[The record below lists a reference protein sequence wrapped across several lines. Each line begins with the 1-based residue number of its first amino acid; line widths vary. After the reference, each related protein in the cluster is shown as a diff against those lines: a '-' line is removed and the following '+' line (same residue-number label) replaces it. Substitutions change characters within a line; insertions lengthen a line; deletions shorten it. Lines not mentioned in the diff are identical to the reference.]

1 MVKILTLI
9 LLIFA
14 QSAYSQAKYT
24 PKEYV
29 NLYKD
34 IAITE
39 MEKYGI
45 PASIKL
51 GQGIL
56 ESSAGNSILAK
67 SANNHFGIKCKKE
80 WTGETFYQDDDEKNE
95 CFRKYKD
102 VLSSYEDHSKFLKS
116 GARYASLFELNKDDY
131 KGWAT
136 GLKAAGYATN
146 PQYAQLLIKTIE
158 ENELYIYDR
167 LNANSVIKKKE
178 VKFTAKPNRSKSD
191 KSELSDFE
199 ISNRS
204 QRKIELNNNVKFI
217 LTKKGDSYLTL
228 TKELDLMHWQLKKYN
243 DLEENHEFK
252 EGEIIYIQPKRRK
265 AKQASYRIGEN
276 ENLKDVSQKFA
287 IKLNRI
293 YILNNLEKGA
303 DLAPGTTL
311 KLR

>member
-1 MVKILTLI
+1 MVRIVTFILFISTGI
-9 LLIFA
+9 VH
-14 QSAYSQAKYT
+14 SQAKYT
-24 PKEYV
+24 PKNYV
-29 NLYKD
+29 DLYKD

-67 SANNHFGIKCKKE
+67 TANNHFGIKCKKE

-102 VLSSYEDHSKFLKS
+102 VLASYEDHSKFLKN
-116 GARYASLFELNKDDY
+116 GARYASLFELSKDDY
-131 KGWAT
+131 KGWAK

-158 ENELYIYDR
+158 ENELYVYDK
-167 LNANSVIKKKE
+167 LNTKPAIIKKETK
-178 VKFTAKPNRSKSD
+178 VITKSNKNKSD
-191 KSELSDFE
+191 KSEFSDFE
-199 ISNRS
+199 ISKKTG
-204 QRKIELNNNVKFI
+204 RKIELNNNVKFV
-217 LTKKGDSYLTL
+217 LAKKGDSYLTL
-228 TKELDLMHWQLKKYN
+228 TQELDLMHWQLKKYN
-243 DLEENHEFK
+243 DLEENHEFR
-252 EGEIIYIQPKRRK
+252 EGEIVYIQPKRRK
-265 AKQASYRIGEN
+265 AVQESYRLGEN

-287 IKLNRI
+287 IKLNRL

-303 DLAPGTTL
+303 ISAPGTIL

>member
-9 LLIFA
+9 LVIFA
-14 QSAYSQAKYT
+14 ASAHSQAKYT
-24 PKEYV
+24 PKDYV
-29 NLYKD
+29 DLYKD

-56 ESSAGNSILAK
+56 ESSAGNSTLAK
-67 SANNHFGIKCKKE
+67 TANNHFGIKCKKE

-116 GARYASLFELNKDDY
+116 SARYASLFELSKGDY

-158 ENELYIYDR
+158 ENELFIYDK
-167 LNANSVIKKKE
+167 LNTNSVIKKKE
-178 VKFTAKPNRSKSD
+178 SNVTVKPNKNKSD
-191 KSELSDFE
+191 KSEFSDFE
-199 ISNRS
+199 ISNKS

-217 LTKKGDSYLTL
+217 ISKKGDTYSSLTQ
-228 TKELDLMHWQLKKYN
+228 ELDLMHWQLKKYN

-252 EGEIIYIQPKRRK
+252 EGEIVYIQPKRRK
-265 AKQASYRIGEN
+265 AMQESYKLSEN

>member
-1 MVKILTLI
+1 MVRIVTFILFISTGI
-9 LLIFA
+9 VH
-14 QSAYSQAKYT
+14 SQVKYT
-24 PKEYV
+24 AKNYV
-29 NLYKD
+29 DLYKD
-34 IAITE
+34 IAVTE

-56 ESSAGNSILAK
+56 ESSAGNSVLAK
-67 SANNHFGIKCKKE
+67 TANNHFGIKCKKE

-102 VLSSYEDHSKFLKS
+102 VLSSYEDHSKFLKNS
-116 GARYASLFELNKDDY
+116 TRYASLFELGKDDY
-131 KGWAT
+131 KAWAV

-158 ENELYIYDR
+158 ENRLYVYDK
-167 LNANSVIKKKE
+167 LNANSEIKKKE
-178 VKFTAKPNRSKSD
+178 PKVLAKPNRSKSD
-191 KSELSDFE
+191 KSDLSDFE
-199 ISNRS
+199 ISNKS

-228 TKELDLMHWQLKKYN
+228 TQELDLMHWQLKKYN
-243 DLEENHEFK
+243 DLEDNHEFK

-265 AKQASYRIGEN
+265 AMQESYRLGEN

-287 IKLNRI
+287 IKLNRL

-303 DLAPGTTL
+303 DSVPGTTL

>member
-9 LLIFA
+9 LVIFA
-14 QSAYSQAKYT
+14 ASAHSQAKYT
-24 PKEYV
+24 PKDYV
-29 NLYKD
+29 DLYKD

-56 ESSAGNSILAK
+56 ESSAGNSTLAK
-67 SANNHFGIKCKKE
+67 TANNHFGIKCKKE

-116 GARYASLFELNKDDY
+116 SARYASLFELSKGDY

-158 ENELYIYDR
+158 ENELFIYDK
-167 LNANSVIKKKE
+167 LNTNSVIKKKE
-178 VKFTAKPNRSKSD
+178 SNVTVKPNKNKSD
-191 KSELSDFE
+191 KSEFSDFE
-199 ISNRS
+199 ISNKS

-217 LTKKGDSYLTL
+217 ISKKGDTYSSLTQ
-228 TKELDLMHWQLKKYN
+228 ELDLMHWQLKKYN

-252 EGEIIYIQPKRRK
+252 EGEIVYIQPKRRK
-265 AKQASYRIGEN
+265 AMQESYKLSEN

-287 IKLNRI
+287 IKLNRL

-303 DLAPGTTL
+303 VSAPGTTL

>member
-1 MVKILTLI
+1 MVRIVTFILFISTGI
-9 LLIFA
+9 VH
-14 QSAYSQAKYT
+14 SQAKYT
-24 PKEYV
+24 PKNYV
-29 NLYKD
+29 DLYKD
-34 IAITE
+34 IAVTE

-67 SANNHFGIKCKKE
+67 TANNHFGIKCKKE

-102 VLSSYEDHSKFLKS
+102 VLSSYEDHSKFLKNS
-116 GARYASLFELNKDDY
+116 ARYASLFELSKDDY

-158 ENELYIYDR
+158 ENELYVYDK
-167 LNANSVIKKKE
+167 LNTNSAIIKKETK
-178 VKFTAKPNRSKSD
+178 VITKSNKNKSD
-191 KSELSDFE
+191 KSEFSDFE
-199 ISNRS
+199 ISKKTG
-204 QRKIELNNNVKFI
+204 RKIELNNNVKFV
-217 LTKKGDSYLTL
+217 LAKKGDSYLTI
-228 TKELDLMHWQLKKYN
+228 TQELDLMHWQLKKYN
-243 DLEENHEFK
+243 DLEENHEFR
-252 EGEIIYIQPKRRK
+252 EGEIVYIQPKRRK
-265 AKQASYRIGEN
+265 AMQESYRLGEN

-287 IKLNRI
+287 IKLNRL
-293 YILNNLEKGA
+293 YVLNNLEKGA
-303 DLAPGTTL
+303 ISAPGTIL